1 MSYFL
6 GLHSHKSG
14 DGESERW
21 SGHDGAPDSCFFHC
35 TAPISHLHLFE
46 GKRGTAFAT
55 CPANGRTVVIADPN
69 GAALLASP
77 IQAFRGE
84 DARFRVEGGF
94 RRWAKLHEILYVN
107 LASNRGRFRVVVVTH
122 RNSVG
127 TGLPASS
134 GLPPSRTRE
143 RAESEPSRISFHA
156 ELPTR
161 VRRLILPAPHGRH
174 RRRAISDDE

>member
-1 MSYFL
+1 MPDDLSSDVVMSYFL

-84 DARFRVEGGF
+84 DARFRVEGG
-94 RRWAKLHEILYVN
+94 
-107 LASNRGRFRVVVVTH
+107 
-122 RNSVG
+122 
-127 TGLPASS
+127 
-134 GLPPSRTRE
+134 
-143 RAESEPSRISFHA
+143 ISPMGKIA
-156 ELPTR
+156 
-161 VRRLILPAPHGRH
+161 
-174 RRRAISDDE
+174 